1 MSIKHIIEY
10 FLIRALMLF
19 VRNLP
24 KKGVYRL
31 FSSISVF
38 GYLFLPKRRKITLQN
53 LQLAFP
59 EKQEKER
66 RRIAKA
72 SYKNLGHSFAFN
84 LLIQTDRVTN
94 EELVSCVSLEDQN
107 AFLDAVKS
115 GTLFIT
121 AHIGNWELLPQYIAL
136 KQPTPLHVIAR
147 EASNPLIEK
156 HLISPLRTRFGFNVF
171 YKKNAVFHLLR
182 ALKRGEHAGILI
194 DQKLNDRIHVEAPFF
209 GIPSR
214 CTPIP
219 ALLQIRHNIRI
230 QPVFMVHKQC
240 GKFSFLIGKPIE
252 YSNTSISEEEQ
263 VKELTAQHQ
272 AALEKIIRAYP
283 EQWFWMHNRW
293 SIKI

>member
-1 MSIKHIIEY
+1 M
-10 FLIRALMLF
+10 RALMLF
-19 VRNLP
+19 VRILP

-31 FSSISVF
+31 FSSISGL

-84 LLIQTDRVTN
+84 LLIQTDRITN

-107 AFLDAVKS
+107 AFLDAVKAEAS

-156 HLISPLRTRFGFNVF
+156 HLISPLRNRFGFHVF
-171 YKKNAVFHLLR
+171 YKKNAVLHLLR

-209 GIPSR
+209 GVPSR
-214 CTPIP
+214 CTPVP

-230 QPVFMVHKQC
+230 QPVFMIHKQC
-240 GKFSFLIGKPIE
+240 GTFSFLIGKPIE
-252 YSNTSISEEEQ
+252 YSNPSISEEEQ

-272 AALEKIIRAYP
+272 AALEKIIRTYP

-293 SIKI
+293 NIKVQR

>member
-1 MSIKHIIEY
+1 M
-10 FLIRALMLF
+10 RALMFF
-19 VRNLP
+19 VRILP
-24 KKGVYRL
+24 KKEVYRL
-31 FSSISVF
+31 FSSISAL
-38 GYLFLPKRRKITLQN
+38 GYLLLPKRRKLTLHN

-107 AFLDAVKS
+107 AFLDAVKAEAS

-136 KQPTPLHVIAR
+136 NQPTPLHVIAR

-156 HLISPLRTRFGFNVF
+156 HLISPLRMRFGFHVF

-194 DQKLNDRIHVEAPFF
+194 DQKLNDRIHVEVPFF
-209 GIPSR
+209 GMPSR

-240 GKFSFLIGKPIE
+240 GIFSFLIGKPIE
-252 YSNTSISEEEQ
+252 YSNTSLSEEEQ

-293 SIKI
+293 SIKV